1 MPSTG
6 DEGDDRF
13 DVAHQYGGRPLGA
26 ADLLRSAPATNSN
39 PPRNYQQTVP
49 NPNSGRT
56 YGNVS
61 CPMRP
66 DPQAPV
72 HIIKL
77 LTPGPGHSAFM
88 LPGAGRIHD
97 ASSAMSRDTSSQ
109 SLALTPSPSESHA
122 AIPGTSTVGSKAADA
137 SDDEDKDPAD
147 ADLFLRHVPQSTLSD
162 YHPRRTTGGDY
173 GPLRE
178 LDSGTRDPSER
189 ISPFAQI
196 RKLYSH

>member
-1 MPSTG
+1 MPPTS

-13 DVAHQYGGRPLGA
+13 DVAHQYGSHPLGPA
-26 ADLLRSAPATNSN
+26 GLLRSAPATNSSL
-39 PPRNYQQTVP
+39 PRNYQQTAP
-49 NPNSGRT
+49 NPDLGPT

-72 HIIKL
+72 HIIRL
-77 LTPGPGHSAFM
+77 LTPGPGHPAFM

-122 AIPGTSTVGSKAADA
+122 VIPGTSTVGSKAADA
-137 SDDEDKDPAD
+137 SVDEDKDPAD

-178 LDSGTRDPSER
+178 LDIGTHDSSER
-189 ISPFAQI
+189 ISPFARI
-196 RKLYSH
+196 RKLYRQ